1 MYHTAGKIHSFST
14 HFYTLFSQSTIA
26 KFSLLYVSMY
36 TVPLLSL
43 PPQLCL
49 LNAAQAKSDYFS
61 IELEGGDAFQVKVFV
76 SEYRRSQGC

>member
-1 MYHTAGKIHSFST
+1 MHHTAGKILSFST

-36 TVPLLSL
+36 TVPLFSLS
-43 PPQLCL
+43 PQLWL

-61 IELEGGDAFQVKVFV
+61 IELEGGDAFQVKV
-76 SEYRRSQGC
+76 RL

>member
-36 TVPLLSL
+36 TVPLFSL
-43 PPQLCL
+43 PSQLWL

-61 IELEGGDAFQVKVFV
+61 IELEGGEAFQV
-76 SEYRRSQGC
+76 